1 MKGTSLTVFA
11 WRNLWRNRRRTLLT
25 LASISFG
32 VFLAVLM
39 TAMQDRNWADMID
52 LAAKIGA
59 GHVTVQHPDYLET
72 PTLTRT
78 VTGLEG
84 IAASASSIPTVV
96 RAVPRISGP
105 TMLATAQDS
114 FGAAFIA
121 VDPAQETPETLS
133 VLEAIVDGEMFSS
146 ADDKGIILGARLAS
160 NLGAEIGDRV
170 VYTMTDKEGEMI
182 SGVARLR
189 ALVRTGAPTLD
200 GGLSLLPI
208 GALRGVL
215 GYNVD
220 EATQLAVFIDDQR
233 RSDMVAAELQATLDD
248 DAAAVPWHRQQP
260 ELSAFIAMKVG
271 GSVFIEAVLAIL
283 IAAGIFNTLFV
294 SVMERLREF
303 GILMALGFTPSR
315 LFRLVMLESFWLG
328 GVGLVAAALI
338 TAGPYYYLSSQG
350 LDAAALIGEGMEIAG
365 VGMPPVMKVGLFAKS
380 AVLITLGAMAAT
392 LLAGLYPAWR
402 AGHVEPAESIK
413 AA

>member
-25 LASISFG
+25 LASIAFG

-59 GHVTVQHPDYLET
+59 GHVTLQHPEYLDT
-72 PTLTRT
+72 PTLSRT
-78 VTGLEG
+78 VTGTTALTS
-84 IAASASSIPTVV
+84 AASSIPGVTHTM
-96 RAVPRISGP
+96 ARISGP
-105 TMLATAQDS
+105 TMLSTANDS

-121 VDPAQETPETLS
+121 VDPTQESPETLS
-133 VLEAIVDGEMFSS
+133 ILEAVADGEMFSS

-160 NLGAEIGDRV
+160 NLGAELGDRI
-170 VYTMTDKEGEMI
+170 VYTMTDRSGEMI

-189 ALVRTGAPTLD
+189 AVVRTGAPTLD
-200 GGLSLLPI
+200 AGLSLLPI
-208 GALRGVL
+208 GTLREVL
-215 GYNVD
+215 GYAPD
-220 EATQLAVFIDDQR
+220 EATQVAVFIDDQR
-233 RSDMVAAELQATLDD
+233 RSGEIAALLQEQIGTEVT
-248 DAAAVPWHRQQP
+248 AAPWHTLQP

-271 GSVFIEAVLAIL
+271 GSIFMEVVLAIL

-294 SVMERLREF
+294 SVMERIREF
-303 GILMALGFTPSR
+303 GILMAIGFSPNR

-328 GVGLVAAALI
+328 VVGLVVAAII
-338 TAGPYYYLSSQG
+338 TAGPYLYLSSTG
-350 LDAAALIGEGMEIAG
+350 LNYAALIGEGVEIAG
-365 VGMPPVMKVGLFAKS
+365 IGMPSVMKVGLYAKS
-380 AVLITLGAMAAT
+380 ALLIVLAAMGAT

-402 AGHVEPAESIK
+402 AGHVEPVESIK
-413 AA
+413 VV